1 MARVR
6 ASQTPRKPWG
16 KKPPFCVKLAKP
28 MACPEPRPVISA
40 NPTAMKARMATTLII
55 ANQYSNSPKL
65 PTCMEF
71 TTTRPAETRT
81 TQVQPGTF
89 DGYAAAEEETDTDR
103 ASDRDHG

>member
-71 TTTRPAETRT
+71 TTTRPVETRT
-81 TQVQPGTF
+81 TQVQPGTLGNQNAKYHRGDF
-89 DGYAAAEEETDTDR
+89 R
-103 ASDRDHG
+103 SDRDDLH